1 MSRPSVVTRWAGV
14 GAVLLVTVLV
24 VACTAP
30 APPGGTTTTTSLPGD
45 PSSPVISS
53 FVAIGSG
60 GPAPLTVALR
70 WTISDPSDLEMVCEL
85 DTDGDGTY
93 DQTIVSCTSETVRT
107 VDVPTPGTTTVG
119 LRVSDGASPAVTR
132 TVTVVAGAPA
142 SEPFDITLL
151 FVGSF
156 TPVRTAAFNAAAA
169 RWSEVIHTG
178 LPNLSLNYAA
188 GGCGADA
195 AAFSGTIDDVLITA
209 SVTAIDGPGKVLAS
223 AGPCYY
229 RTADG
234 LALAGAMQFDVA
246 DIGNLENS
254 GDLEDVVL
262 HEMGHVLGIGTL
274 PGWSGNQSGAGTS
287 TSAFIGPRAQG
298 AWQELGG
305 SGAVPVENN
314 GVPGTTDSHWRES
327 VFDRELMTGYED
339 AGNDPLSRLTVAAL
353 GDLGYGVNLTAAEAF
368 LLPLPSVRMPALR
381 ESAGPTERLLLPVGG
396 VG

>member
-1 MSRPSVVTRWAGV
+1 VTKWWAAG
-14 GAVLLVTVLV
+14 LLVVAALAA
-24 VACTAP
+24 ACTAP
-30 APPGGTTTTTSLPGD
+30 AGPGGVTTTTSLPGD
-45 PSSPVISS
+45 PSSPVITS
-53 FVAIGSG
+53 FTAAGSG
-60 GPAPLTVALR
+60 GPAPLTVALS
-70 WTISDPSDLEMVCEL
+70 WTISDPSGLDMVCEL

-107 VDVPTPGTTTVG
+107 AEFRTPGTTTVG

-132 TVTVVAGAPA
+132 TVGVVAGAPA
-142 SEPFDITLL
+142 AEPFNITLL
-151 FVGSF
+151 LVGSF

-169 RWSEVIHTG
+169 RWSQVIHAG
-178 LPNLSLNYAA
+178 LPDLPLNYAA
-188 GGCGADA
+188 AGCGDDA

-209 SVTAIDGPGKVLAS
+209 SVTAIDGPGKVLAA

-229 RTADG
+229 RTSDG
-234 LALAGAMQFDVA
+234 LALAGSMQFDVA
-246 DIGNLENS
+246 DIVNLENS

-274 PGWSGNQSGAGTS
+274 SGWSNNQSGAGTG
-287 TSAFIGPRAQG
+287 TSAFVGARARG

-305 SGAVPVENN
+305 TGAVPVENN

-339 AGNDPLSRLTVAAL
+339 AGKDPLSRLTVAAL
-353 GDLGYGVNLTAAEAF
+353 GDLGYAVDLSTADAF
-368 LLPLPSVRMPALR
+368 VLPLPSVRMPSVRAL
-381 ESAGPTERLLLPVGG
+381 EGPTERVLRPVGG